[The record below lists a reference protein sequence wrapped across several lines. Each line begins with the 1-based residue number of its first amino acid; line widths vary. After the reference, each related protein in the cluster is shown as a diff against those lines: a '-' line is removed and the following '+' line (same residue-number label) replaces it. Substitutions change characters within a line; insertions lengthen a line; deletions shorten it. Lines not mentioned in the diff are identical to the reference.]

1 MDRSSINWH
10 EFFTYD
16 PATGCLTWKFR
27 DRRQFQTLRS
37 FGIWNTRYSGTIAGH
52 PSKAAKAVKITL
64 LGKSAKAHQVIWS
77 MIHGQVPHGYVID
90 HINGNPFDNRLCN
103 LRLATHAEN
112 MWNVKRSAANKTG
125 FKGVTY
131 HAGRFVAKLRVNKE
145 LKYLGRYKTAEEAYS
160 VYVENAKKYHGEF
173 ARVA

>member
-1 MDRSSINWH
+1 MDHTKINWH

-16 PATGCLTWKFR
+16 SETGCLTWKFR
-27 DRRQFQTLRS
+27 ERHHFQTLRS
-37 FGIWNTRYSGTIAGH
+37 FGLWNTRYSGAIAGH
-52 PSKAAKAVKITL
+52 PSKTAQSVKITL
-64 LGKSAKAHQVIWS
+64 FNKSTKAHQVIWN
-77 MIHGQVPHGYVID
+77 MMHGQIPTGYVID
-90 HINGNPFDNRLCN
+90 HINGDPLDNRLCN

-112 MWNVKRSAANKTG
+112 MRNAKRSVANKTG

-131 HAGRFVAKLRVNKE
+131 HAGRFVAKLMVNKE
-145 LKYLGRYKTAEEAYS
+145 LKYLGRYVTAEEAYS